1 MPSEPHS
8 DLIESNT
15 QLGKYS
21 DTYMINTH
29 FLNDFNE
36 IHNSNEYLNNKTL
49 FETQRLEGIN
59 DKLRATILKMKQEL
73 LLKRYTTE
81 DYRVKTSVLYASI
94 AVACFL
100 LILVIFYSK
109 DELGKRLLTILS
121 TIIIALFITFVYL
134 TVRYNSYRVET
145 DWNKYYWGPLEKKK
159 A

>member
-21 DTYMINTH
+21 DSYMINTH

-81 DYRVKTSVLYASI
+81 DYHVKTSILYASI
-94 AVACFL
+94 VVASFL
-100 LILVIFYSK
+100 LILIIFYSK
-109 DELGKRLLTILS
+109 DDLGKRLLTILS
-121 TIIIALFITFVYL
+121 VIIIALFITFVYL
-134 TVRYNSYRVET
+134 TVRKNSYRVET

-159 A
+159 S

>member
-8 DLIESNT
+8 DLIESKT
-15 QLGKYS
+15 QLGKHS

-49 FETQRLEGIN
+49 YETQRLEGIN

-81 DYRVKTSVLYASI
+81 DYRVKTSILYASI
-94 AVACFL
+94 VVACFL
-100 LILVIFYSK
+100 LILLIFYTK

-121 TIIIALFITFVYL
+121 AIIIALFLTFVYL

-159 A
+159 S

>member
-21 DTYMINTH
+21 NAYMMNTH

-49 FETQRLEGIN
+49 YETQRLEGIN

-81 DYRVKTSVLYASI
+81 DYRVKTSILYASI
-94 AVACFL
+94 VVACFL

-121 TIIIALFITFVYL
+121 AIIIALFLTFVYL

>member
-21 DTYMINTH
+21 DSYMINTH

-49 FETQRLEGIN
+49 FEIQRLEGIN

-81 DYRVKTSVLYASI
+81 DYRVKTSILYASVV
-94 AVACFL
+94 VASFL

-121 TIIIALFITFVYL
+121 VIIIALFITFVYL
-134 TVRYNSYRVET
+134 TVRKNSYRVET

-159 A
+159 S

>member
-21 DTYMINTH
+21 DAYMMNTH

-49 FETQRLEGIN
+49 YETQRLEGIN

-81 DYRVKTSVLYASI
+81 DYRVKTSILYASI
-94 AVACFL
+94 VVACFL

-121 TIIIALFITFVYL
+121 AIIIALFITFVYL

>member
-15 QLGKYS
+15 QLSKYS
-21 DTYMINTH
+21 DAYMINTH

-81 DYRVKTSVLYASI
+81 DYQVKTSVLYASI
-94 AVACFL
+94 VVACFL

-109 DELGKRLLTILS
+109 DEIGKRLLTILS